1 MKEIKTALITGS
13 NRGLGFEL
21 IKSLSSEG
29 FNIIACTRTKSQTF
43 TNEIAK
49 ISEKN
54 KNKIYNL
61 NFDLLNL
68 NDVNIKLSEF
78 LNNYSENVD
87 VLINNAGTLQNSL
100 MLMTPLKEIEE
111 LYRINV
117 FSVILITQIV
127 AKKMI
132 KNKSGNILN
141 ISSISAKEN
150 NLGRSIYSS
159 SKSAIES
166 ITKSLSKELARFNIR
181 VNCISPGLI
190 DSEMLRKNTSEENIN
205 KTMKRIASQRLGT
218 FEDISKLVLFLCS
231 ENSTYING
239 QIIDINGGIYA
250 D

>member
-1 MKEIKTALITGS
+1 M
-13 NRGLGFEL
+13 
-21 IKSLSSEG
+21 
-29 FNIIACTRTKSQTF
+29 
-43 TNEIAK
+43 
-49 ISEKN
+49 
-54 KNKIYNL
+54 
-61 NFDLLNL
+61 D
-68 NDVNIKLSEF
+68 
-78 LNNYSENVD
+78 
-87 VLINNAGTLQNSL
+87 
-100 MLMTPLKEIEE
+100 
-111 LYRINV
+111 
-117 FSVILITQIV
+117 
-127 AKKMI
+127 
-132 KNKSGNILN
+132 GNILN

-166 ITKSLSKELARFNIR
+166 LTKSLSKELGRFNIR

-218 FEDISKLVLFLCS
+218 FEDISKLALFLCS

>member
-43 TNEIAK
+43 TNEI
-49 ISEKN
+49 
-54 KNKIYNL
+54 YNL
-61 NFDLLNL
+61 NFDLQNL
-68 NDVNIKLSEF
+68 NEVNIKLSEF

-87 VLINNAGTLQNSL
+87 VLINNAGILQNSL

-166 ITKSLSKELARFNIR
+166 LTKSLSKELGRFNIR

-218 FEDISKLVLFLCS
+218 FEDISKLVIFLCS